1 MTKFNVLIGLVMFAS
16 PVAVG
21 EEFTPATA
29 IGLRVGAEAAVVAS
43 VAKGSPA
50 ARAGLLVGDRIEKV
64 GKQAARGSY
73 EALVNAI
80 IDRPRKAGDDS
91 VRLSFRVK
99 RGGAKKTIE
108 FTVALREIDVSVAV
122 NRGLDFLAKV
132 SKDDPDYKATRT
144 RAFYAPIIYAPLAGL
159 AFLAN
164 GSTRTEGRHA
174 AAIRRTLAF
183 VMKHG
188 GTRKPAQDAI
198 NKAVGGN
205 ICSLTH
211 NAGFS
216 AMFLAQLLASESPSG
231 PELGVSIEEIRATLA
246 VCSRTL
252 ERIAKP
258 NGGWQHGSGGRNML
272 GYTHLTAAT
281 ITAMNGLSMA
291 RQVGIKVDDAVIKRG
306 LAYLAKATSDGQV
319 GYAVGNRGSFSAGRN
334 AGYLQCLYRNG
345 LGKSKSV
352 APVLA
357 KLLKNIDKAGTGHGS
372 ATWHLFYVALASSR
386 LDADGAKRF
395 FSLYGKRLIGNQQA
409 DGSIRAIAPPGI
421 APAKAEENR
430 VWGALYTTPLITMVL
445 LAPYR
450 QNELLYSFGVPR

>member
-1 MTKFNVLIGLVMFAS
+1 MTKLNVLIGLVMFAA
-16 PVAVG
+16 PVALG
-21 EEFTPATA
+21 GEFTPATA
-29 IGLRVGAEAAVVAS
+29 IGLRVGAEAPVVAY

-64 GKQAARGSY
+64 GKQAARGSC

-80 IDRPRKAGDDS
+80 IDRARKAGQDS
-91 VRLSFRVK
+91 ARLSFRVK

-122 NRGLDFLAKV
+122 NRGLDFLAKI
-132 SKDDPDYKATRT
+132 SNDDPDYKATRT

-164 GSTRTEGRHA
+164 GSTRVEGRHS

-231 PELGVSIEEIRATLA
+231 PELDVSIKEIRARLS
-246 VCSRTL
+246 VCCRTL

-281 ITAMNGLSMA
+281 ITAMNGLGMA

-345 LGKSKSV
+345 LGKDKS
-352 APVLA
+352 AKAVLA

-372 ATWHLFYVALASSR
+372 PTWHLFYVALATGR
-386 LDADGAKRF
+386 LDADGAERF
-395 FSLYGKRLIGNQQA
+395 SALYGKRLIGNQQA